1 LEDRKTM
8 FRKLG
13 ALVASAAVLAAVSA
27 GSAAASVT
35 VYSGNDYGAGAISP
49 KPNAY
54 GARADYL
61 AAAAS
66 LGADQLITFE
76 SQAVGAFSS
85 LDLGNGV
92 TLTGKTLV
100 DADQKIANAPAC
112 LDALCGYNI
121 TVGGSKFFEI
131 YGGEATF
138 SFLNPISSFG
148 AFIAGAQIE
157 GIHFAFTDGSSQSVD
172 VPGQYG
178 TSFVGFTDPGKSISS
193 VSLLVGNDILSVD
206 DVHFTFAAPAGVGV
220 VPEPASWAMM
230 IAGFSGVGALLRRRR
245 AGPPLVAA

>member
-1 LEDRKTM
+1 ML
-8 FRKLG
+8 RKLG

-35 VYSGNDYGAGAISP
+35 VYSGNDYGAGAMSP

-61 AAAAS
+61 AAAAG
-66 LGADQLITFE
+66 LGADQLIDFE
-76 SQAVGAFSS
+76 SAALGSFASI
-85 LDLGNGV
+85 DLGSGV
-92 TLTGKTLV
+92 TLTGV
-100 DADQKIANAPAC
+100 NIFGADQKVASASAC

-121 TVGGSKFFEI
+121 TVAGSKFFEV

-138 SFLNPISSFG
+138 NFLNPISSFG

-178 TSFVGFTDPGKSISS
+178 TSFVGFTDPGKSISA
-193 VSLLVGNDILSVD
+193 VSLIVGNDILSVD
-206 DVHFTFAAPAGVGV
+206 DVHFTFAAPAGGVGG

-230 IAGFSGVGALLRRRR
+230 IAGFGGVGALMRRRR
-245 AGPPLVAA
+245 ATTPFVAA

>member
-1 LEDRKTM
+1 MARSSRPPPCWPPSRRARPPLPSPSIR
-8 FRKLG
+8 
-13 ALVASAAVLAAVSA
+13 
-27 GSAAASVT
+27 
-35 VYSGNDYGAGAISP
+35 GNDYGAGAASP

-76 SQAVGAFSS
+76 SAAIGAFSS
-85 LDLGNGV
+85 FDLGGGV
-92 TLTGKTLV
+92 TLTGAQHLSG
-100 DADQKIANAPAC
+100 DNQKIANTSAC

-121 TVGGSKFFEI
+121 TVGGSKFLEI

-138 SFLNPISSFG
+138 NFLNPISSFG

-178 TSFVGFTDPGKSISS
+178 TSFVGFTDPGKSISA
-193 VSLLVGNDILSVD
+193 VSLIVGNDILSVD
-206 DVHFTFAAPAGVGV
+206 DVHFTFAAPIGEAGG

-230 IAGFSGVGALLRRRR
+230 IAGFGGVGALMRRRR
-245 AGPPLVAA
+245 AAAPFAAA

>member
-1 LEDRKTM
+1 M

-13 ALVASAAVLAAVSA
+13 TLVASAAVLAAMSA

-35 VYSGNDYGAGAISP
+35 VYSGNDYGAGAVSP
-49 KPNAY
+49 KPNSY

-66 LGADQLITFE
+66 LGADQLISFE
-76 SQAVGAFSS
+76 GQAVGAFSS
-85 LDLGNGV
+85 LDLGGGV
-92 TLTGKTLV
+92 TLTGVNILGG
-100 DADQKIANAPAC
+100 DQKVANTSAC
-112 LDALCGYNI
+112 AEALCGYNL
-121 TVGGSKFFEI
+121 TVGGSRFFEV

-148 AFIAGAQIE
+148 AFIAGAQIA

-178 TSFVGFTDPGKSISS
+178 TSFVGFTDPGRSISA
-193 VSLLVGNDILSVD
+193 VSLVVGNDILSVD
-206 DVHFTFAAPAGVGV
+206 DVHFTFASPGGGAGG

-230 IAGFSGVGALLRRRR
+230 IAGFGGVGALVRRRR
-245 AGPPLVAA
+245 AGLPLLTA

>member
-1 LEDRKTM
+1 M

-35 VYSGNDYGAGAISP
+35 VYSGNDYGAGAMSAR
-49 KPNAY
+49 PNAF

-61 AAAAS
+61 AAAAT

-76 SQAVGAFSS
+76 SAALGAFSS
-85 LDLGNGV
+85 LDLGSGV
-92 TLTGKTLV
+92 TLTGV
-100 DADQKIANAPAC
+100 NDFGADQKIARASSC

-121 TVGGSKFFEI
+121 SVGGSKFFEV

-138 SFLNPISSFG
+138 NFLNPISSFG

-178 TSFVGFTDPGKSISS
+178 TSFVGFTDTDKSISA
-193 VSLLVGNDILSVD
+193 VSLIVGNDILSVD
-206 DVHFTFAAPAGVGV
+206 DVHFTFAAPGGGVGG

-230 IAGFSGVGALLRRRR
+230 IAGFGGVGASLRRRR
-245 AGPPLVAA
+245 AARPPLAA

>member
-1 LEDRKTM
+1 M

-13 ALVASAAVLAAVSA
+13 ALVASAAVLAALSA

-35 VYSGNDYGAGAISP
+35 IYSGNDYGAGAISP

-54 GARADYL
+54 AARADYL
-61 AAAAS
+61 AAAAGI
-66 LGADQLITFE
+66 GADQLITFE
-76 SQAVGAFSS
+76 SAALGTFDS
-85 LDLGNGV
+85 LDLGGGV
-92 TLTGKTLV
+92 TLTGV
-100 DADQKIANAPAC
+100 NFGGGAQKIANTSAC

-121 TVGGSKFFEI
+121 TVAGSKFFEI

-178 TSFVGFTDPGKSISS
+178 TSFVGFADPGKSISA
-193 VSLLVGNDILSVD
+193 VSLIVGNDILSVD
-206 DVHFTFAAPAGVGV
+206 DVHFTFAAPAGGGVGG
-220 VPEPASWAMM
+220 VPEPASWALM
-230 IAGFSGVGALLRRRR
+230 IAGFGGVGALQRRRR
-245 AGPPLVAA
+245 AALPLAAA